1 LTPTDTRSE
10 DWFCI
15 RCVENRL
22 GKLRKNAPKS
32 ISKSI
37 LKKSNADRIK
47 HYEVVQ
53 QAAADA
59 TADDAAKKK
68 YMSRIQRSNAKA
80 RHKQKQK
87 TLTIRTT
94 HSKLLDM
101 STPSPS
107 TPKPWTA
114 ELDKAFTEDPE
125 VADTYSLRSMAS
137 AKAALRLHG
146 TNAATHISTTNAA
159 TADDDGDFEMSDV
172 VSEPSGK
179 RNKGS
184 WTAEEKSHLVDCV
197 TTSYNAGLRGEVL
210 WSDVYPNML
219 ARGVNRPLGGMRM
232 TWLRELRQQVNIDE
246 RRRQNAS
253 KMRTAV
259 QKNKKEK
266 EAEKAIAQDV
276 KRDDEEVQ
284 KEMNAADAL
293 AMMPIQ
299 PVTPLACRSRAKS
312 V

>member
-1 LTPTDTRSE
+1 LITTDTLLE
-10 DWFCI
+10 DWFCK
-15 RCVENRL
+15 RCIENKL

-37 LKKSNADRIK
+37 VKKPNADRIK
-47 HYEVVQ
+47 NYQVLE
-53 QAAADA
+53 QAAAHA
-59 TADDAAKKK
+59 TAEGDAGKKK
-68 YMSRIQRSNAKA
+68 KAARNQRSHGKAKQKQ
-80 RHKQKQK
+80 KQKQK

-94 HSKLLDM
+94 PSNLLHM
-101 STPSPS
+101 STPSPG

-114 ELDKAFTEDPE
+114 ELDEAFAEDPE
-125 VADTYSLRSMAS
+125 VAETYSLRSMAS
-137 AKAALRLHG
+137 AKAALRLG
-146 TNAATHISTTNAA
+146 ATNAATT
-159 TADDDGDFEMSDV
+159 DDDGDFEMSDI
-172 VSEPSGK
+172 VSEPSGN

-184 WTAEEKSHLVDCV
+184 WVTEEKSHLVDCV
-197 TTSYNAGLRGEVL
+197 TASYNAGLRGEVL

-259 QKNKKEK
+259 QKSKKEK
-266 EAEKAIAQDV
+266 EAESAAAVDMKQEDG
-276 KRDDEEVQ
+276 EEVQ
-284 KEMNAADAL
+284 KEMDAADAAAL
-293 AMMPIQ
+293 ALMPIQ
-299 PVTPLACRSRAKS
+299 PAKPVACRARAKS